1 MRRMAEN
8 GPSENTREMPERTGR
23 DALKNGGMV
32 RVQSVPRTAT
42 SDVVRTAMNA
52 RFTAIAANVPMT
64 TVPHVRRVAAGVT
77 RATRGNTKI
86 EGHSREITDAEEIF
100 PVPSS
105 ASTIP
110 AVANAS
116 DSPVCHGKYSL
127 AFGALKS

>member
-8 GPSENTREMPERTGR
+8 GPSENTKEMPERAGR

-32 RVQSVPRTAT
+32 RVQSVPCTAT

-52 RFTAIAANVPMT
+52 RFTAANVPMT

-86 EGHSREITDAEEIF
+86 EGHSRKITDAEEIF
-100 PVPSS
+100 PIPPS

-110 AVANAS
+110 VAANAS
-116 DSPVCHGKYSL
+116 DSHACHGKYSL